1 MPKIFYLSEILDF
14 ALEKEQ
20 QSADLYQKLAD
31 LADNPDDKA
40 LFEKLVRDELGH
52 KAYYAEILA
61 SVKEEQ
67 SPKVLREGEEYAA
80 YMRQLI
86 EESRTVKA
94 LPEDISKMPFN
105 EILDYAIAREKDSM
119 AFYLGLKQLVP
130 ESAKSHIDVIIAE
143 ESRHAAVIAG
153 LKK

>member
-31 LADNPDDKA
+31 QAGNADDKA
-40 LFEKLVRDELGH
+40 LFEKLVRDELNH

-67 SPKVLREGEEYAA
+67 SPKVPQEGEEYTA

-86 EESRTVKA
+86 EDSRTTKV
-94 LPEDISKMPFN
+94 LPDDISSMPLN
-105 EILDYAIAREKDSM
+105 EVLDYAIARERDSM
-119 AFYLGLKQLVP
+119 TFYLGLKQFVP
-130 ESAKSHIDVIIAE
+130 ESAKAHIDVIIAE
-143 ESRHAAVIAG
+143 ESRHAAVIAS

>member
-31 LADNPDDKA
+31 LADNADDKA
-40 LFEKLVRDELGH
+40 LFEKLVRDELNH

-61 SVKEEQ
+61 SVKDES
-67 SPKVLREGEEYAA
+67 SPKVQPEEEYAA

-86 EESRTVKA
+86 EDSRTIKA
-94 LPEDISKMPFN
+94 LPEDVSSMPFN
-105 EILDYAIAREKDSM
+105 EILDYAIARERDSM
-119 AFYLGLKQLVP
+119 AFYLGLKQFVP
-130 ESAKSHIDVIIAE
+130 ESAKAHIDVIIAE
-143 ESRHAAVIAG
+143 ESRHAAVIAN

>member
-40 LFEKLVRDELGH
+40 LFEKLMRDELGH

-67 SPKVLREGEEYAA
+67 SPKVPREGEEYMA

-86 EESRTVKA
+86 EDSRTVKA
-94 LPEDISKMPFN
+94 LPEDISSMPLN
-105 EILDYAIAREKDSM
+105 EILDYAIAREKDSVM
-119 AFYLGLKQLVP
+119 FYLGLKQFVP
-130 ESAKSHIDVIIAE
+130 ESAKAHIDIIIAE
-143 ESRHAAVIAG
+143 ESHHAAVIAG
-153 LKK
+153 LKE